1 MIGLQHKVFIFI
13 ISFIF
18 LIGGVTFWGV
28 KAFVEPP
35 IKSKEIQ
42 FLKLDANKISIS
54 ISKVLAEIE
63 AIQKSVTSV
72 IPVIDGSDI
81 DVLLPKLV
89 NQYGNNLIF
98 GSGIWP
104 LPNKRT
110 LGVNKASTFFHRNN
124 VNELISSPYWNKKS
138 SPNYYEQSWF
148 LMGLKSQIGRC
159 VWAKAYKDDASSEA
173 RTNCA
178 MVIKNRDQSTYGV
191 STVDLTLGF
200 FDKLAQKIEETQQS
214 YVLIFQKDGTILN
227 QSKVL
232 SEQNFILRNIKDSN
246 SPMTEALAVAIEN
259 SHDSASFVKNEEE
272 YRMYLE
278 QIPNTPWFISIAK
291 KDALLTETT
300 SHTLNSLI
308 TLQLPIL
315 LILLFSLLFL
325 FNKYIYRTIGGEP
338 ASVENVIFELANGNL
353 SQTFA
358 ATGKETGIYASV
370 IRLNEKLSGV
380 INTSFS
386 ISDNVTSSSEELTA
400 VMKNTAKN
408 TQIEL
413 AQVEE
418 ISTAISQLSSTSK
431 EVSSNAVQAEEE
443 TRKAI
448 DNVEQGNKALE
459 QSIVLTQSINNSVQE
474 TAGMIEELKN
484 SAIDIGEV
492 TNVISSISEQTNLL
506 ALNAA
511 IEAARAGEKG
521 RGFAVVA
528 DEVRNL
534 AGKTQESTKNIQEI
548 ISKLQAQS
556 EKANEN
562 MIVNVT
568 SIRESVE
575 LSENVKASF
584 DDISHSVQAISDINT
599 LVATASQE
607 QYSVTEEIAKNT
619 TRTFDLVN
627 ENVAAVNQTQQ
638 AAQELASLAEKQNKE
653 LSFFKMS

>member
-1 MIGLQHKVFIFI
+1 MKKFKFQLFGSLSLVFSAVMIFLVVSSYFSFKAESVSLNQELLIEKNNLIDTAVRNTVAMYKKNLQSIKMVSIDKQGELLSTTVEQLQFLDATSKEVNDGVYLYNRHGDIYNEKGIQLSLNVKELGGEYYDETFNKNNQFFVSSPYTSKVSGRRVVAMTYKVNGDFSVLMSVSLEAILSDILNRKDIFI
-13 ISFIF
+13 YNEKGTIIVAPYDDFINKNIFEERPQYKKLNESNPQLNYNVTLNNKSVGFSAFFGKIPSLNWSFISFIPDDEIMESVNEQ
-18 LIGGVTFWGV
+18 LISNLVTCVIGLMVVLALLYIIINNIVLRPIGG
-28 KAFVEPP
+28 AP
-35 IKSKEIQ
+35 KEIES
-42 FLKLDANKISIS
+42 LVS
-54 ISKVLAEIE
+54 VLA
-63 AIQKSVTSV
+63 
-72 IPVIDGSDI
+72 D
-81 DVLLPKLV
+81 
-89 NQYGNNLIF
+89 
-98 GSGIWP
+98 
-104 LPNKRT
+104 
-110 LGVNKASTFFHRNN
+110 
-124 VNELISSPYWNKKS
+124 
-138 SPNYYEQSWF
+138 
-148 LMGLKSQIGRC
+148 
-159 VWAKAYKDDASSEA
+159 
-173 RTNCA
+173 
-178 MVIKNRDQSTYGV
+178 
-191 STVDLTLGF
+191 
-200 FDKLAQKIEETQQS
+200 
-214 YVLIFQKDGTILN
+214 
-227 QSKVL
+227 
-232 SEQNFILRNIKDSN
+232 
-246 SPMTEALAVAIEN
+246 
-259 SHDSASFVKNEEE
+259 
-272 YRMYLE
+272 
-278 QIPNTPWFISIAK
+278 
-291 KDALLTETT
+291 
-300 SHTLNSLI
+300 
-308 TLQLPIL
+308 
-315 LILLFSLLFL
+315 
-325 FNKYIYRTIGGEP
+325 
-338 ASVENVIFELANGNL
+338 GNL
-353 SQTFA
+353 SQTFS

-370 IRLNEKLSGV
+370 IQLNEKLSGV

-400 VMKNTAKN
+400 VMKNTAEN
-408 TQIEL
+408 TQSEL

-418 ISTAISQLSSTSK
+418 ISTAISELSSTSK
-431 EVSSNAVQAEEE
+431 EVSSNAVQAEDE

-474 TAGMIEELKN
+474 TADMIEELKN

-511 IEAARAGEKG
+511 IEAARAGEQG

-562 MIVNVT
+562 MIANVT

-607 QYSVTEEIAKNT
+607 QYSVTEDIAKNT

-638 AAQELASLAEKQNKE
+638 AAQELASLAEKQNQE
-653 LSFFKMS
+653 LSFFKVS